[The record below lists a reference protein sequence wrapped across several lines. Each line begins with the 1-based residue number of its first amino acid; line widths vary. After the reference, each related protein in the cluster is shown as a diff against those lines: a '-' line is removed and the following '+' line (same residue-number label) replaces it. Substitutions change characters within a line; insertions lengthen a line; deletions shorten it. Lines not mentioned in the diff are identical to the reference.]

1 MKIYT
6 CLCLLFLAGYLVA
19 QNNTSALLPMPNQ
32 ITPVKGKPFTVRSG
46 KTAIYLNQPELQF
59 TAKTLQTILQDRMQ
73 AKVPLASESGR
84 ADIRLLIDP
93 AMKGKEHY
101 RIEITSKGI
110 TISGATAGAV
120 YYGVMTMDQLLLGD
134 ACATAHKEIS
144 PIRIDDAPRFPHRAL
159 MLDPARHFLPV
170 NDVKFFIDQMA
181 RYKYNILQLHLTDD
195 QGWRVEIKKH
205 PKLVGKDYYTQEQLA
220 EKFEVSARTVSR
232 WETGIN
238 MPDLSILVQLAEY
251 YDVEMR
257 ELLDGERSQTM
268 NKEMKETLDKVAV
281 YEEWVKQKALK
292 AGNLAFASMFV
303 ISVLAIIIQMLLTVD
318 IRLVLGETATALVG
332 GILYASIMV
341 YNGIWDKC
349 LPKSATIW
357 RDFLTSVICAGIFTV
372 IYGICLFRMGAT
384 ETQITRLALG
394 FLIGITIVAFII
406 LRLLAFIN
414 RKRNQN
420 SLNVQEK
427 KETSLSKVEW
437 TKIYNA
443 QNIVETEQLV
453 EMLKQNGIAAFSQEA
468 GANVAMHGAPGF
480 GIYGVDIFVKTD
492 DAEKAVQLIKEINN
506 QE

>member
-1 MKIYT
+1 MDTKKIGA
-6 CLCLLFLAGYLVA
+6 FLK
-19 QNNTSALLPMPNQ
+19 QC
-32 ITPVKGKPFTVRSG
+32 R
-46 KTAIYLNQPELQF
+46 
-59 TAKTLQTILQDRMQ
+59 
-73 AKVPLASESGR
+73 
-84 ADIRLLIDP
+84 
-93 AMKGKEHY
+93 KE
-101 RIEITSKGI
+101 KN
-110 TISGATAGAV
+110 
-120 YYGVMTMDQLLLGD
+120 L
-134 ACATAHKEIS
+134 
-144 PIRIDDAPRFPHRAL
+144 
-159 MLDPARHFLPV
+159 
-170 NDVKFFIDQMA
+170 
-181 RYKYNILQLHLTDD
+181 
-195 QGWRVEIKKH
+195 
-205 PKLVGKDYYTQEQLA
+205 TQEQLA
-220 EKFEVSARTVSR
+220 EKFGVSARTVSR

-268 NKEMKETLDKVAV
+268 NKDMKETLDKVAV

-303 ISVLAIIIQMLLTVD
+303 IGVLAIIIQMLLTVD

-372 IYGICLFRMGAT
+372 IYGTCLFRMGAT

-394 FLIGITIVAFII
+394 FLIGIIIVAFII

-420 SLNVQEK
+420 SSNVQEK
-427 KETSLSKVEW
+427 KETSLSKAEW

-506 QE
+506 QENEENF

>member
-1 MKIYT
+1 MDTKKIGA
-6 CLCLLFLAGYLVA
+6 FLK
-19 QNNTSALLPMPNQ
+19 QC
-32 ITPVKGKPFTVRSG
+32 R
-46 KTAIYLNQPELQF
+46 
-59 TAKTLQTILQDRMQ
+59 
-73 AKVPLASESGR
+73 
-84 ADIRLLIDP
+84 
-93 AMKGKEHY
+93 KE
-101 RIEITSKGI
+101 KN
-110 TISGATAGAV
+110 
-120 YYGVMTMDQLLLGD
+120 L
-134 ACATAHKEIS
+134 
-144 PIRIDDAPRFPHRAL
+144 
-159 MLDPARHFLPV
+159 
-170 NDVKFFIDQMA
+170 
-181 RYKYNILQLHLTDD
+181 
-195 QGWRVEIKKH
+195 
-205 PKLVGKDYYTQEQLA
+205 TQEQLA

-281 YEEWVKQKALK
+281 YEGWVKQKALK

-372 IYGICLFRMGAT
+372 IYGVCLFRMGAT

-394 FLIGITIVAFII
+394 FLIGIIIV
-406 LRLLAFIN
+406 AFIN

-420 SLNVQEK
+420 LSNVQEK
-427 KETSLSKVEW
+427 KEISLSQVEW

>member
-1 MKIYT
+1 MDTKKIGA
-6 CLCLLFLAGYLVA
+6 FLK
-19 QNNTSALLPMPNQ
+19 QC
-32 ITPVKGKPFTVRSG
+32 R
-46 KTAIYLNQPELQF
+46 
-59 TAKTLQTILQDRMQ
+59 
-73 AKVPLASESGR
+73 
-84 ADIRLLIDP
+84 
-93 AMKGKEHY
+93 KE
-101 RIEITSKGI
+101 KN
-110 TISGATAGAV
+110 
-120 YYGVMTMDQLLLGD
+120 L
-134 ACATAHKEIS
+134 
-144 PIRIDDAPRFPHRAL
+144 
-159 MLDPARHFLPV
+159 
-170 NDVKFFIDQMA
+170 
-181 RYKYNILQLHLTDD
+181 
-195 QGWRVEIKKH
+195 
-205 PKLVGKDYYTQEQLA
+205 TQEQLA

-232 WETGIN
+232 WETGTN
-238 MPDLSILVQLAEY
+238 LPDLSILVELAEY

-281 YEEWVKQKALK
+281 YEEWAKRKALK
-292 AGNLAFASMFV
+292 VGNLAFASMFMIGV
-303 ISVLAIIIQMLLTVD
+303 AAIIIQMLLTVD
-318 IRLVLGETATALVG
+318 IRFVLGETISVLVG
-332 GILYASIMV
+332 GILYAAIMV

-384 ETQITRLALG
+384 ETQVTRLALG
-394 FLIGITIVAFII
+394 FLIGITIVAFIV

-420 SLNVQEK
+420 SSNVQEK
-427 KETSLSKVEW
+427 KETSISKAEW

>member
-1 MKIYT
+1 MDTKKIGA
-6 CLCLLFLAGYLVA
+6 FLK
-19 QNNTSALLPMPNQ
+19 QC
-32 ITPVKGKPFTVRSG
+32 R
-46 KTAIYLNQPELQF
+46 
-59 TAKTLQTILQDRMQ
+59 
-73 AKVPLASESGR
+73 
-84 ADIRLLIDP
+84 
-93 AMKGKEHY
+93 KE
-101 RIEITSKGI
+101 KN
-110 TISGATAGAV
+110 
-120 YYGVMTMDQLLLGD
+120 L
-134 ACATAHKEIS
+134 
-144 PIRIDDAPRFPHRAL
+144 
-159 MLDPARHFLPV
+159 
-170 NDVKFFIDQMA
+170 
-181 RYKYNILQLHLTDD
+181 
-195 QGWRVEIKKH
+195 
-205 PKLVGKDYYTQEQLA
+205 TQEQLA
-220 EKFEVSARTVSR
+220 EKFGVSARTVSR

-292 AGNLAFASMFV
+292 AGKLAFASMFV

-372 IYGICLFRMGAT
+372 IYGVCLFRMGAT

-394 FLIGITIVAFII
+394 FLIGITIMAFII

-420 SLNVQEK
+420 LSNVQEK
-427 KETSLSKVEW
+427 KEISLSQVEW

-453 EMLKQNGIAAFSQEA
+453 EILKQNGIAAFSQEA

>member
-1 MKIYT
+1 MDTKKIGA
-6 CLCLLFLAGYLVA
+6 FLK
-19 QNNTSALLPMPNQ
+19 QC
-32 ITPVKGKPFTVRSG
+32 R
-46 KTAIYLNQPELQF
+46 
-59 TAKTLQTILQDRMQ
+59 
-73 AKVPLASESGR
+73 
-84 ADIRLLIDP
+84 
-93 AMKGKEHY
+93 KE
-101 RIEITSKGI
+101 KN
-110 TISGATAGAV
+110 
-120 YYGVMTMDQLLLGD
+120 L
-134 ACATAHKEIS
+134 
-144 PIRIDDAPRFPHRAL
+144 
-159 MLDPARHFLPV
+159 
-170 NDVKFFIDQMA
+170 
-181 RYKYNILQLHLTDD
+181 
-195 QGWRVEIKKH
+195 
-205 PKLVGKDYYTQEQLA
+205 TQEQLA

-251 YDVEMR
+251 YDVEIR

-292 AGNLAFASMFV
+292 AGNLAFASMLV

-357 RDFLTSVICAGIFTV
+357 RDFFTSVIFAGIFTV
-372 IYGICLFRMGAT
+372 IYGVCLFRMGAT

-394 FLIGITIVAFII
+394 FLIGIIIVAFII

-420 SLNVQEK
+420 SSNVQEK
-427 KETSLSKVEW
+427 KEISLSQVEW

-453 EMLKQNGIAAFSQEA
+453 EMLKQNGIVAFSQEA

>member
-1 MKIYT
+1 MDTKKIGA
-6 CLCLLFLAGYLVA
+6 FLK
-19 QNNTSALLPMPNQ
+19 QC
-32 ITPVKGKPFTVRSG
+32 R
-46 KTAIYLNQPELQF
+46 
-59 TAKTLQTILQDRMQ
+59 
-73 AKVPLASESGR
+73 
-84 ADIRLLIDP
+84 
-93 AMKGKEHY
+93 KE
-101 RIEITSKGI
+101 KN
-110 TISGATAGAV
+110 
-120 YYGVMTMDQLLLGD
+120 L
-134 ACATAHKEIS
+134 
-144 PIRIDDAPRFPHRAL
+144 
-159 MLDPARHFLPV
+159 
-170 NDVKFFIDQMA
+170 
-181 RYKYNILQLHLTDD
+181 
-195 QGWRVEIKKH
+195 
-205 PKLVGKDYYTQEQLA
+205 TQEQLA
-220 EKFEVSARTVSR
+220 EKFGVSARTVSR

-238 MPDLSILVQLAEY
+238 MPDLSVLVQLAEY

-292 AGNLAFASMFV
+292 AASMFV

-384 ETQITRLALG
+384 GTQVTRLALG
-394 FLIGITIVAFII
+394 FLIGIIIVAFII

-420 SLNVQEK
+420 SSNVQEK
-427 KETSLSKVEW
+427 KETSLSKAEW

-453 EMLKQNGIAAFSQEA
+453 EMLKQNGIVAFSQEA

-506 QE
+506 QENEENF

>member
-1 MKIYT
+1 MDTKKIGA
-6 CLCLLFLAGYLVA
+6 FLK
-19 QNNTSALLPMPNQ
+19 QC
-32 ITPVKGKPFTVRSG
+32 R
-46 KTAIYLNQPELQF
+46 
-59 TAKTLQTILQDRMQ
+59 
-73 AKVPLASESGR
+73 
-84 ADIRLLIDP
+84 
-93 AMKGKEHY
+93 KE
-101 RIEITSKGI
+101 KN
-110 TISGATAGAV
+110 
-120 YYGVMTMDQLLLGD
+120 L
-134 ACATAHKEIS
+134 
-144 PIRIDDAPRFPHRAL
+144 
-159 MLDPARHFLPV
+159 
-170 NDVKFFIDQMA
+170 
-181 RYKYNILQLHLTDD
+181 
-195 QGWRVEIKKH
+195 
-205 PKLVGKDYYTQEQLA
+205 TQEQLA
-220 EKFEVSARTVSR
+220 EVFGVSARTVSR

-303 ISVLAIIIQMLLTVD
+303 IGVLAIIIQMLLMVD
-318 IRLVLGETATALVG
+318 TRLVLGEIVTVLVG
-332 GILYASIMV
+332 GILYVAIMV

-357 RDFLTSVICAGIFTV
+357 RDFFTSVICARIFTV

-394 FLIGITIVAFII
+394 FLIGITIVSFII
-406 LRLLAFIN
+406 LRTLAFIN

-420 SLNVQEK
+420 SSNVQEK
-427 KETSLSKVEW
+427 KETSISKAEW

>member
-1 MKIYT
+1 MDTKKIGA
-6 CLCLLFLAGYLVA
+6 FLK
-19 QNNTSALLPMPNQ
+19 QC
-32 ITPVKGKPFTVRSG
+32 R
-46 KTAIYLNQPELQF
+46 
-59 TAKTLQTILQDRMQ
+59 
-73 AKVPLASESGR
+73 
-84 ADIRLLIDP
+84 
-93 AMKGKEHY
+93 KE
-101 RIEITSKGI
+101 KN
-110 TISGATAGAV
+110 
-120 YYGVMTMDQLLLGD
+120 L
-134 ACATAHKEIS
+134 
-144 PIRIDDAPRFPHRAL
+144 
-159 MLDPARHFLPV
+159 
-170 NDVKFFIDQMA
+170 
-181 RYKYNILQLHLTDD
+181 
-195 QGWRVEIKKH
+195 
-205 PKLVGKDYYTQEQLA
+205 TQEQLA

-268 NKEMKETLDKVAV
+268 NKDMKETLDKVAV

-303 ISVLAIIIQMLLTVD
+303 IGVLAIIIQMLLMVD
-318 IRLVLGETATALVG
+318 TRLVLGEIVTVLVG
-332 GILYASIMV
+332 GILYVAIMV

-384 ETQITRLALG
+384 ETQVTRLAVG
-394 FLIGITIVAFII
+394 FLIGITIVAFIV

-420 SLNVQEK
+420 SSNVQEK
-427 KETSLSKVEW
+427 KETSISKAEW

-453 EMLKQNGIAAFSQEA
+453 EMLKQSEIEAFSQEA

-480 GIYGVDIFVKTD
+480 GIYGVNIFEKTD

-506 QE
+506 QENEEIF

>member
-1 MKIYT
+1 MDTKKIGA
-6 CLCLLFLAGYLVA
+6 FLK
-19 QNNTSALLPMPNQ
+19 QC
-32 ITPVKGKPFTVRSG
+32 R
-46 KTAIYLNQPELQF
+46 
-59 TAKTLQTILQDRMQ
+59 
-73 AKVPLASESGR
+73 
-84 ADIRLLIDP
+84 
-93 AMKGKEHY
+93 KE
-101 RIEITSKGI
+101 KN
-110 TISGATAGAV
+110 
-120 YYGVMTMDQLLLGD
+120 L
-134 ACATAHKEIS
+134 
-144 PIRIDDAPRFPHRAL
+144 
-159 MLDPARHFLPV
+159 
-170 NDVKFFIDQMA
+170 
-181 RYKYNILQLHLTDD
+181 
-195 QGWRVEIKKH
+195 
-205 PKLVGKDYYTQEQLA
+205 TQEQLA

-251 YDVEMR
+251 YDVEIR

-292 AGNLAFASMFV
+292 AGNLAFASMLV

-332 GILYASIMV
+332 GTLYASIMV

-384 ETQITRLALG
+384 ETQVTRLAVG
-394 FLIGITIVAFII
+394 FLIGITIVAFIV

-420 SLNVQEK
+420 LSNVQEK
-427 KETSLSKVEW
+427 KEISLSKVEW

>member
-1 MKIYT
+1 MDTKKIGA
-6 CLCLLFLAGYLVA
+6 FLK
-19 QNNTSALLPMPNQ
+19 QC
-32 ITPVKGKPFTVRSG
+32 R
-46 KTAIYLNQPELQF
+46 
-59 TAKTLQTILQDRMQ
+59 
-73 AKVPLASESGR
+73 
-84 ADIRLLIDP
+84 
-93 AMKGKEHY
+93 KE
-101 RIEITSKGI
+101 KN
-110 TISGATAGAV
+110 
-120 YYGVMTMDQLLLGD
+120 L
-134 ACATAHKEIS
+134 
-144 PIRIDDAPRFPHRAL
+144 
-159 MLDPARHFLPV
+159 
-170 NDVKFFIDQMA
+170 
-181 RYKYNILQLHLTDD
+181 
-195 QGWRVEIKKH
+195 
-205 PKLVGKDYYTQEQLA
+205 TQEQLA

-251 YDVEMR
+251 YDVEIR

-357 RDFLTSVICAGIFTV
+357 RDFFTSVICAGIFTV

-384 ETQITRLALG
+384 ETQVTRLAVG
-394 FLIGITIVAFII
+394 FLIGITIVAFI
-406 LRLLAFIN
+406 N

-420 SLNVQEK
+420 SSNVQEK
-427 KETSLSKVEW
+427 KETSISKAEW

>member
-1 MKIYT
+1 
-6 CLCLLFLAGYLVA
+6 
-19 QNNTSALLPMPNQ
+19 
-32 ITPVKGKPFTVRSG
+32 
-46 KTAIYLNQPELQF
+46 
-59 TAKTLQTILQDRMQ
+59 
-73 AKVPLASESGR
+73 
-84 ADIRLLIDP
+84 
-93 AMKGKEHY
+93 
-101 RIEITSKGI
+101 
-110 TISGATAGAV
+110 
-120 YYGVMTMDQLLLGD
+120 
-134 ACATAHKEIS
+134 
-144 PIRIDDAPRFPHRAL
+144 
-159 MLDPARHFLPV
+159 
-170 NDVKFFIDQMA
+170 
-181 RYKYNILQLHLTDD
+181 
-195 QGWRVEIKKH
+195 
-205 PKLVGKDYYTQEQLA
+205 
-220 EKFEVSARTVSR
+220 
-232 WETGIN
+232 

-281 YEEWVKQKALK
+281 YEGWVKQKALK

-384 ETQITRLALG
+384 ETQVTRLALG
-394 FLIGITIVAFII
+394 FLIGITIVAFIV
-406 LRLLAFIN
+406 LSLLAFIN

-420 SLNVQEK
+420 SSNVQEK
-427 KETSLSKVEW
+427 KETSLSKAEW

>member
-1 MKIYT
+1 
-6 CLCLLFLAGYLVA
+6 
-19 QNNTSALLPMPNQ
+19 
-32 ITPVKGKPFTVRSG
+32 
-46 KTAIYLNQPELQF
+46 
-59 TAKTLQTILQDRMQ
+59 
-73 AKVPLASESGR
+73 
-84 ADIRLLIDP
+84 
-93 AMKGKEHY
+93 
-101 RIEITSKGI
+101 
-110 TISGATAGAV
+110 
-120 YYGVMTMDQLLLGD
+120 
-134 ACATAHKEIS
+134 
-144 PIRIDDAPRFPHRAL
+144 
-159 MLDPARHFLPV
+159 
-170 NDVKFFIDQMA
+170 
-181 RYKYNILQLHLTDD
+181 
-195 QGWRVEIKKH
+195 
-205 PKLVGKDYYTQEQLA
+205 
-220 EKFEVSARTVSR
+220 
-232 WETGIN
+232 

-281 YEEWVKQKALK
+281 YEGWVKQKALK

-357 RDFLTSVICAGIFTV
+357 RDFLTSVICTGIFTV

-384 ETQITRLALG
+384 ETQVTQLALG
-394 FLIGITIVAFII
+394 FLIGITIVAFIV

-420 SLNVQEK
+420 LSNVQEK
-427 KETSLSKVEW
+427 KEISLSQVEW

>member
-1 MKIYT
+1 MDTKKIGA
-6 CLCLLFLAGYLVA
+6 FLK
-19 QNNTSALLPMPNQ
+19 QC
-32 ITPVKGKPFTVRSG
+32 R
-46 KTAIYLNQPELQF
+46 
-59 TAKTLQTILQDRMQ
+59 
-73 AKVPLASESGR
+73 
-84 ADIRLLIDP
+84 
-93 AMKGKEHY
+93 KE
-101 RIEITSKGI
+101 KN
-110 TISGATAGAV
+110 
-120 YYGVMTMDQLLLGD
+120 L
-134 ACATAHKEIS
+134 
-144 PIRIDDAPRFPHRAL
+144 
-159 MLDPARHFLPV
+159 
-170 NDVKFFIDQMA
+170 
-181 RYKYNILQLHLTDD
+181 
-195 QGWRVEIKKH
+195 
-205 PKLVGKDYYTQEQLA
+205 TQEQLA
-220 EKFEVSARTVSR
+220 EKFGVSARTVSR

-357 RDFLTSVICAGIFTV
+357 RDFFTSVICA
-372 IYGICLFRMGAT
+372 
-384 ETQITRLALG
+384 ETQVTRLALG
-394 FLIGITIVAFII
+394 FLIGITIVAFIV

-420 SLNVQEK
+420 SSNVQEK
-427 KETSLSKVEW
+427 KETSLSKAEW

-506 QE
+506 QENEENF

>member
-1 MKIYT
+1 MDTKKIGA
-6 CLCLLFLAGYLVA
+6 FLK
-19 QNNTSALLPMPNQ
+19 QC
-32 ITPVKGKPFTVRSG
+32 R
-46 KTAIYLNQPELQF
+46 
-59 TAKTLQTILQDRMQ
+59 
-73 AKVPLASESGR
+73 
-84 ADIRLLIDP
+84 
-93 AMKGKEHY
+93 KE
-101 RIEITSKGI
+101 KN
-110 TISGATAGAV
+110 
-120 YYGVMTMDQLLLGD
+120 L
-134 ACATAHKEIS
+134 
-144 PIRIDDAPRFPHRAL
+144 
-159 MLDPARHFLPV
+159 
-170 NDVKFFIDQMA
+170 
-181 RYKYNILQLHLTDD
+181 
-195 QGWRVEIKKH
+195 
-205 PKLVGKDYYTQEQLA
+205 TQEQLA
-220 EKFEVSARTVSR
+220 EKFGVSARTVSR

-303 ISVLAIIIQMLLTVD
+303 IGVLAIIIQMLLTVD

-357 RDFLTSVICAGIFTV
+357 RDFFTSVICAGIFTV

-394 FLIGITIVAFII
+394 FLIGITIVAFIV

-420 SLNVQEK
+420 SSNVQEK
-427 KETSLSKVEW
+427 KETSISKAEW

-453 EMLKQNGIAAFSQEA
+453 EMLKQNGIVAFSQEA

-480 GIYGVDIFVKTD
+480 GIYGVDIFVKID
-492 DAEKAVQLIKEINN
+492 DAEKTVQLIKEINN

>member
-1 MKIYT
+1 MDTKKIGA
-6 CLCLLFLAGYLVA
+6 FLK
-19 QNNTSALLPMPNQ
+19 QC
-32 ITPVKGKPFTVRSG
+32 R
-46 KTAIYLNQPELQF
+46 
-59 TAKTLQTILQDRMQ
+59 
-73 AKVPLASESGR
+73 
-84 ADIRLLIDP
+84 
-93 AMKGKEHY
+93 KE
-101 RIEITSKGI
+101 KN
-110 TISGATAGAV
+110 
-120 YYGVMTMDQLLLGD
+120 L
-134 ACATAHKEIS
+134 
-144 PIRIDDAPRFPHRAL
+144 
-159 MLDPARHFLPV
+159 
-170 NDVKFFIDQMA
+170 
-181 RYKYNILQLHLTDD
+181 
-195 QGWRVEIKKH
+195 
-205 PKLVGKDYYTQEQLA
+205 TQEQLA

-251 YDVEMR
+251 YDVEIR

-332 GILYASIMV
+332 GILY
-341 YNGIWDKC
+341 
-349 LPKSATIW
+349 
-357 RDFLTSVICAGIFTV
+357 
-372 IYGICLFRMGAT
+372 GICLFRMGAT
-384 ETQITRLALG
+384 ETQVTRLAVG
-394 FLIGITIVAFII
+394 FLIGITIVAFIV

-420 SLNVQEK
+420 SSNVQEK
-427 KETSLSKVEW
+427 KETSISKAEW